1 MPSTDYLLTRIIPGG
16 FPRGSMILIAGEPG
30 TGKTTLVSAIA
41 INEIKKGKKVL
52 FVSLNEPKEDYF
64 GTIEGFGWEI
74 DESKFKFVD
83 LFTVGREALEA
94 QLKLITE
101 EIFNF
106 KPDLIVIDSITA
118 LTSLMSP
125 DAVRSFLHASLGT
138 LVKSIGA
145 VALLVAEKPMGKE
158 ELGFGVEE
166 FVVDGVIILRYIKY
180 GEHYRRVM
188 EIPKMRRRKIE
199 KPQYE
204 YAITDKG
211 IELFEVPELE
221 RTEVVTRERVTT
233 GIAKL
238 DVLTDGGFYK
248 GSITVIAGQTGTGKT
263 TFGLHFVYTNALRGH
278 RAVFV
283 TLEESVGDILRSM
296 NNYGMKYESVK
307 DRLNII
313 SIVPESE
320 SPVSIF
326 VKLKEIIEN
335 EKPVALVIDSY
346 TALEEH
352 MDRVELSKMVRYLQL
367 AVKNNQ
373 IATIL
378 TMNME
383 GGIECLPPTGLSTLA
398 DNIILLGY
406 DFEDGRMVKKM
417 LILKSRASNHARKI
431 YKFDIT
437 SKGVEISD

>member
-1 MPSTDYLLTRIIPGG
+1 MPSVDYLFTKIIPNG
-16 FPRGSMILIAGEPG
+16 FPKGSMIIIAGEPG

-41 INEIKKGKKVL
+41 VNEIRRGKKVL
-52 FVSLNEPKEDYF
+52 FVSLNEPKEDYIK
-64 GTIEGFGWEI
+64 TIERFGWKF
-74 DESKFKFVD
+74 DDSKFKFVD
-83 LFTVGREALEA
+83 LFTVGRDALDA
-94 QLKLITE
+94 QIKLIVE
-101 EIFNF
+101 EIMKF

-118 LTSLMSP
+118 LTALMNP
-125 DAVRSFLHASLGT
+125 ETVRSFLHASLGT
-138 LVKSIGA
+138 LVKSSGA
-145 VALLVAEKPMGKE
+145 VALLVAEKPMGRE

-166 FVVDGVIILRYIKY
+166 FVVDGVIILRYIKR
-180 GEHYRRVM
+180 GEHYRRVL
-188 EIPKMRRRKIE
+188 EIPKMRRRRIA

-204 YAITDKG
+204 YAVTERG
-211 IELFEVPELE
+211 IEFFEVPELE
-221 RTEVVTRERVTT
+221 RTEVVTSDRVTT

-263 TFGLHFVYTNALRGH
+263 SFGLHFVYANALRGH

-283 TLEESVGDILRSM
+283 TFEESVGDILRCM
-296 NNYGMKYESVK
+296 NNYGMKYELVK

-326 VKLKEIIEN
+326 VKLKEIIET

-352 MDRVELSKMVRYLQL
+352 MDEVELSKMVRYLQL
-367 AVKNNQ
+367 AIKSNQ

-378 TMNME
+378 TMNVE
-383 GGIECLPPTGLSTLA
+383 NGVECLPPTGLSTLA

-406 DFEDGRMVKKM
+406 DFENGRMIKKM
-417 LILKSRASNHARKI
+417 LILKSRASNHARCV
-431 YKFDIT
+431 YKYDIT
-437 SKGVEISD
+437 SKGVEIGD